1 MEIDEA
7 VLHVTDLKKP
17 KNSSE
22 LKDVEGEAG
31 GSLLAQDIPIKD
43 GGRIISSSERI
54 LARNKGNPNK
64 EPIDD
69 LA

>member
-1 MEIDEA
+1 MGIDEA

-31 GSLLAQDIPIKD
+31 ESLFAHDISIKD
-43 GGRIISSSERI
+43 GRKIISERVP
-54 LARNKGNPNK
+54 ARSKGNPNK

>member
-1 MEIDEA
+1 MGIDEA
-7 VLHVTDLKKP
+7 VSHVTDLKKP

-22 LKDVEGEAG
+22 LKDAEGEAG
-31 GSLLAQDIPIKD
+31 GSLLAQDIPMKD
-43 GGRIISSSERI
+43 GRKIISERVP
-54 LARNKGNPNK
+54 ARNKGNPNK

>member
-1 MEIDEA
+1 MGIDEA
-7 VLHVTDLKKP
+7 VFHVTDLKKP

-43 GGRIISSSERI
+43 GRKIISERAP
-54 LARNKGNPNK
+54 ARNKGNPNK